1 MPLSAI
7 LPRKNCSSRGAIY
20 WHRKTINLFGFVRE
34 ARCQASLLA
43 PEPRESHGRAGGRF
57 LTLPD
62 RRLQTARN
70 LAGGPA
76 DYALTIAVKP
86 VGRRHAVHSRSR
98 KPAHH
103 VRPEAFWVSLL
114 PTRTSARGAN
124 LGAGQYTGMVGP
136 GGAPGCREV
145 YEKSHGNQQ
154 SRVV

>member
-86 VGRRHAVHSRSR
+86 VEEGTPFIPAHGSRRITFVPKPSGYRFYHTHAGEPRRWSVRRHGRAG
-98 KPAHH
+98 
-103 VRPEAFWVSLL
+103 
-114 PTRTSARGAN
+114 RG
-124 LGAGQYTGMVGP
+124 
-136 GGAPGCREV
+136 GGLQGGV
-145 YEKSHGNQQ
+145 
-154 SRVV
+154 

>member
-1 MPLSAI
+1 M
-7 LPRKNCSSRGAIY
+7 
-20 WHRKTINLFGFVRE
+20 
-34 ARCQASLLA
+34 
-43 PEPRESHGRAGGRF
+43 
-57 LTLPD
+57 PD

-86 VGRRHAVHSRSR
+86 VELAPNRIVSTTTCNGQFHAPLLRFKEGQPVTIDINNQTDTPEQLHWHGQFLSTDVDGGGRRHAVHSRSR